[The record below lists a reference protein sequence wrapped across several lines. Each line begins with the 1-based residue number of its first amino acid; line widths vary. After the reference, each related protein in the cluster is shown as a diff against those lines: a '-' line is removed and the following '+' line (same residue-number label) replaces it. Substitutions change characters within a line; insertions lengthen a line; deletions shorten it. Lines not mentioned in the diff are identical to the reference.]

1 MLKIEN
7 LSKRFSGND
16 FYSLKDVNLTINQ
29 GDIVGLIGKNGA
41 GKSTLLKLI
50 AKSLR
55 PTDGSI
61 EYFGHNIHQTKHIL
75 SNFGIMIEPVFYPE
89 MTVMDNLKFYLD
101 IHGKKEQYSN
111 IEKETKRVF
120 IWNETKDSLGYSP
133 GIGARILVA

>member
-89 MTVMDNLKFYLD
+89 MTVMDNLKFMER
-101 IHGKKEQYSN
+101 KNN
-111 IEKETKRVF
+111 I
-120 IWNETKDSLGYSP
+120 L
-133 GIGARILVA
+133 ILRKHFV